1 MEVAMEIQDFFLE
14 QYETVRWI
22 VNDLFL
28 KGLTDEQLR
37 HQPKEGLN
45 SIAWY
50 MWHTARWQDF
60 ANTLISPGREQ
71 VLNKDWLVRLNISRH
86 DVGTGMTRDE
96 CTEFNKDVNIQG
108 LKAYWEAIGDAVRE
122 VAHSVSAQELGKP
135 VDSAKIHAMLA
146 DGTIANERASWL
158 PGLLERKSRSW
169 FLSMAVWHTAE
180 HLLGGVVCVRRVS
193 GNPVG
198 L

>member
-1 MEVAMEIQDFFLE
+1 MDASEFFLE
-14 QYETVRWI
+14 QYDTVCSI

-28 KGLTDEQLR
+28 KGVSNDQMR

-50 MWHTARWQDF
+50 LWHTARWQDF
-60 ANTLISPGREQ
+60 ANTLIAPDRAQ
-71 VLNKDWLVRLNISRH
+71 VLNKQWLTQMNVSRH
-86 DVGTGMTRDE
+86 DVGTGMTRQE
-96 CTEFNKDVNIQG
+96 CTAFNEAIDLAG
-108 LKAYWEAIGDAVRE
+108 LRAYWEAVGNAVRE
-122 VAHSVSAQELGKP
+122 VARSVPISDLSKP
-135 VDSAKIHAMLA
+135 VETRRLQQMLD
-146 DGTIANERASWL
+146 DGTIANERARWL
-158 PGLLERKSRSW
+158 PSFLEGKTKGW

-193 GNPVG
+193 GIPVG

>member
-1 MEVAMEIQDFFLE
+1 MNACEFFLGE
-14 QYETVRWI
+14 YDTVRFI

-28 KGLTDEQLR
+28 KGLTDHQIR

-50 MWHTARWQDF
+50 LWHTARWQDF
-60 ANTLISPGREQ
+60 ANTLLDHNQRQLLDDKWRKRMNVTRS
-71 VLNKDWLVRLNISRH
+71 
-86 DVGTGMTRDE
+86 DVGTGMTREE
-96 CTEFNKDVNIQG
+96 CSAFNKDVNVSEVR
-108 LKAYWEAIGDAVRE
+108 AYWQTVGEAVRK
-122 VAHSVSAQELGKP
+122 VACALSPDDLDKT
-135 VDSAKIHAMLA
+135 VDRAKLYRMLE
-146 DGTIANERASWL
+146 DGTIANERAKWL
-158 PGLLERKSRSW
+158 PSFLEGKNKAW

-193 GNPVG
+193 GIPVG

>member
-1 MEVAMEIQDFFLE
+1 MDACEFFLE
-14 QYETVRWI
+14 QYDTVRSI

-28 KGLTDEQLR
+28 KGVNDDQMR

-50 MWHTARWQDF
+50 LWHTARWQDF
-60 ANTLISPGREQ
+60 ANTLVAVDCPQ
-71 VLNKDWLVRLNISRH
+71 VLDHQWLARMNLSRR
-86 DVGTGMTRDE
+86 DVGTGMTREE
-96 CTEFNKDVNIQG
+96 CTAFNESVDLAG
-108 LKAYWEAIGDAVRE
+108 LRAYWEAVGNRVRE
-122 VAHSVSAQELGKP
+122 VARSVSAGDLSKP
-135 VDSAKIHAMLA
+135 VDTARLHRMLD
-146 DGTIANERASWL
+146 DGTIANERARWL
-158 PGLLERKSRSW
+158 PSFLEGKNKGW

-193 GNPVG
+193 GIPLG